1 MQMDVGIEKEFLI
14 RVVLLFQ
21 TVAEL
26 GVVIF
31 TALDYGLKDEEER
44 QLSPALENV
53 IDLMTSAG
61 KNLIYILLLE
71 LNWSVCKFLHISQAF
86 PPLTSGELPLCV
98 RLFVLHTPKVIS
110 AHFSPDW
117 IRVRSSCETF

>member
-1 MQMDVGIEKEFLI
+1 MDVGIEKDLI
-14 RVVLLFQ
+14 RVVLLLFQ
-21 TVAEL
+21 TIAEL

-61 KNLIYILLLE
+61 KNFIYILLLE
-71 LNWSVCKFLHISQAF
+71 LNWSVLNFSTLAKPFST
-86 PPLTSGELPLCV
+86 LTARELPLC
-98 RLFVLHTPKVIS
+98 RLSFLLHTPKVIS
-110 AHFSPDW
+110 RHFSWTLDQ
-117 IRVRSSCETF
+117 SSCETF

>member
-1 MQMDVGIEKEFLI
+1 M
-14 RVVLLFQ
+14 Q

-61 KNLIYILLLE
+61 EGSSYFLFTAVCSTTKPVSSKQFIYKC
-71 LNWSVCKFLHISQAF
+71 N
-86 PPLTSGELPLCV
+86 
-98 RLFVLHTPKVIS
+98 
-110 AHFSPDW
+110 
-117 IRVRSSCETF
+117 

>member
-1 MQMDVGIEKEFLI
+1 M
-14 RVVLLFQ
+14 
-21 TVAEL
+21 AEL

-61 KNLIYILLLE
+61 EAVPTFCLLQSAVRPNQSAVSSLYINVTE
-71 LNWSVCKFLHISQAF
+71 LY
-86 PPLTSGELPLCV
+86 
-98 RLFVLHTPKVIS
+98 
-110 AHFSPDW
+110 
-117 IRVRSSCETF
+117 